1 MVPFVLLHGLGPDLV
16 GSGIRLC

>member
-16 GSGIRLC
+16 GSGVCSF